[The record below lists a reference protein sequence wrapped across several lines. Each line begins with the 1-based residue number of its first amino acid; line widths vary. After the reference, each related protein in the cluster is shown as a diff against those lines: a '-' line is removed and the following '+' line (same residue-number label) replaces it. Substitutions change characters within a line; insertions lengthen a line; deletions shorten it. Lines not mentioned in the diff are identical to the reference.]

1 MSVFF
6 RTFSDVSGTSFGAVD
21 APRGLAESLSRLYT
35 PTHKDT
41 FAIYICFYIPF
52 LIYILHLLLLNIF
65 THRLTKIHYNLHL
78 IYIPLLIYI
87 LHLLLLNIFTHCL
100 TKIHLQFTLDLHST
114 FDKYLIFA
122 FHSTFVNICTNRLP
136 KIYHFDHPDLY

>member
-65 THRLTKIHYNLHL
+65 TH
-78 IYIPLLIYI
+78 
-87 LHLLLLNIFTHCL
+87 CL